1 MATVDVEVQTVIH
14 RPRPVV
20 AAYCCEPDNATAW
33 YANIEKVRWKTPR
46 PMAVGSRFTFTAHFL
61 GRTLNYTY
69 EVVDWLLN
77 ERLVMRT
84 PGPLTTYLAT
94 SRAPIAANRPGPP
107 PFIRSSTHPV
117 CALSLRWRPPQPTQ
131 SAMSG
136 GGGI

>member
-33 YANIEKVRWKTPR
+33 YANIEKVRWETPR

-77 ERLVMRT
+77 ERF
-84 PGPLTTYLAT
+84 G
-94 SRAPIAANRPGPP
+94 
-107 PFIRSSTHPV
+107 
-117 CALSLRWRPPQPTQ
+117 WRPPQPTQ